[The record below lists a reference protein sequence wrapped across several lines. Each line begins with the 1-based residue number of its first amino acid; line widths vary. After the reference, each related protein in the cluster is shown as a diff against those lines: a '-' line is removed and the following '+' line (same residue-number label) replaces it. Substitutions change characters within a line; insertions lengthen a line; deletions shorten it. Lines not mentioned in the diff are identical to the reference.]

1 MKEKQWA
8 ADAVER
14 RSVKDLVPY
23 DRNPKLHP
31 DSQIE
36 QLANSI
42 REWGFTIPV
51 LIDPEGNVIAGH
63 GRLFAAER
71 MGIEE
76 VPCVVARDWTD
87 QQKRAYVIA
96 DNKLA
101 ENSEWDTGQY
111 FSELKAINEVGFDL
125 SLMGIDPD
133 LSFLTFEPN
142 LTPDLSFSDVSDTDV
157 QAAEQKSG
165 NSIDGM
171 VSAKSGVEVMCPYC
185 AETFSFSGK

>member
-1 MKEKQWA
+1 MA
-8 ADAVER
+8 MMSDSIER
-14 RSVKDLVPY
+14 RSVADLIPY
-23 DRNPKLHP
+23 EKNPKLHP

-76 VPCVVARDWTD
+76 VPCVVARGWTE
-87 QQKRAYVIA
+87 QQRRAYVIA

-101 ENSEWDTGQY
+101 ENSEWDAGQY
-111 FSELKAINEVGFDL
+111 FSELKAISDSGFDMEL
-125 SLMGIDPD
+125 IGIDTD
-133 LSFLTFEPN
+133 FSLDFEPN
-142 LTPDLSFSDVSDTDV
+142 LNPLASFSDVSNDDIKT
-157 QAAEQKSG
+157 AESSMSSHMGDLKKDRS
-165 NSIDGM
+165 SK
-171 VSAKSGVEVMCPYC
+171 ATEVMCPYC
-185 AETFSFSGK
+185 AESFTFDGI